1 MVITKE
7 QIERFFDQHCTK
19 EEAERIARYLEENPQ
34 VLRKYIMQDWT
45 EADEQAT
52 LPADTSNQMLSAIR
66 KELFPVRKLAITR
79 SLTKRY
85 LPWAAA
91 AVLILIAGLVWWRPR
106 NAQRPAIASAAT
118 IKDTVVRLAA
128 VYRVRVNS
136 TSNTQVIPLPDGSVA
151 SLSVNSTLRYEEPFA
166 GNKRE
171 LVLEGQASFKVTK
184 DQARPFIVSAGPIL
198 TTVLGTEFRVSE
210 NDKGVTVRLYNGK
223 VRLQPKDGVLKGWHD
238 NIVLLPGEQM
248 KYVASGDLVEVSG
261 FEKVRQPVRPLRAA
275 QPHPEAVEPGDKDD
289 ALVFNHR
296 RLPEV
301 LDQLAARYHTPI
313 IYDRKLIGDMYFSG
327 TVLTSDSLLTILEVI
342 TNMNELTIVQET
354 NGFSIQ
360 KNIP

>member
-1 MVITKE
+1 MVITSE

-19 EEAERIARYLEENPQ
+19 EEAEQIARYLEENPQ

-45 EADEQAT
+45 ETDGQT
-52 LPADTSNQMLSAIR
+52 PLPAATSNLMLSAIR
-66 KELFPVRKLAITR
+66 QTTHPVRKLASTR

-91 AVLILIAGLVWWRPR
+91 AVFILIVGLVWLTPR
-106 NAQRPAIASAAT
+106 NAQKPVIASAAA
-118 IKDTVVRLAA
+118 KDTVPRPAI
-128 VYRVRVNS
+128 VYRVRANN
-136 TSNTQVIPLPDGSVA
+136 TSKTQVIPLPDGSVA
-151 SLSVNSTLRYEEPFA
+151 ALAANSTLRYEEPFA

-171 LVLEGQASFKVTK
+171 LLLKGQASFKVTK
-184 DQARPFIVSAGPIL
+184 DEARPFTVSAGPIL

-210 NDKGVTVRLYNGK
+210 NDKGVTVRLYSGK
-223 VRLQPKDGVLKGWHD
+223 VRLQSKDNVLRKWHD

-248 KYVASGDLVEVSG
+248 KYRTNGDLVEVSG
-261 FEKVRQPVRPLRAA
+261 FEKIERPVRPLRAA
-275 QPHPEAVEPGDKDD
+275 QPDQQPAEPKDKDD

-301 LDQLAARYHTPI
+301 MDQLAARYHTPI
-313 IYDRKLIGDMYFSG
+313 TYDRKLIGGLYFSG

-342 TNMNELTIVQET
+342 TNMNELTIVQGT
-354 NGFSIQ
+354 NGFIIQ